1 MPEGEMP
8 SDKWRPEMNT
18 RSSAYAPDTIEE
30 LARGLDPVDWVQLEL
45 LARLSPVERV
55 LVGMRAQDFA
65 RAVVRGAFQRRFP
78 HLSRSELNMKVLAHF
93 TPVRME

>member
-1 MPEGEMP
+1 
-8 SDKWRPEMNT
+8 MNT
-18 RSSAYAPDTIEE
+18 SPSTYAPDTIEE
-30 LARGLDPVDWVQLEL
+30 LVHGLDPVDWVQLEL

-93 TPVRME
+93 TPVRMERR